1 MADAGC
7 CPPGSLPQLVEDEA
21 RELGGTVIDGDV
33 PIYYVAPAAPSTK
46 AIVAMYDVHGFSG
59 GRIKGCCEALA
70 AAGFHVA
77 MPDVYKGTNISA
89 EGGFGDEKAMA
100 WLKGCAPAIPLCSAA
115 GPLTISLSHDAP
127 TGRHR
132 LPRLL
137 EGGV

>member
-115 GPLTISLSHDAP
+115 GPLTISLSHAP